1 VETRLTLQSGS
12 TVLLGGLISNDNTDG
27 NAGIPWLKDIP
38 GLGYLFRT
46 QSDKK
51 KRTELIVLITPY
63 ILSDDNDVQAV
74 TQSFKDM
81 LPLLKQAHENTK
93 PVSKIHRR

>member
-1 VETRLTLQSGS
+1 
-12 TVLLGGLISNDNTDG
+12 
-27 NAGIPWLKDIP
+27 GIPWLKDIP

-46 QSDKK
+46 QTDKK

-81 LPLLKQAHENTK
+81 LPLLRQPHENTK
-93 PVSKIHRR
+93 PVGKIYRH